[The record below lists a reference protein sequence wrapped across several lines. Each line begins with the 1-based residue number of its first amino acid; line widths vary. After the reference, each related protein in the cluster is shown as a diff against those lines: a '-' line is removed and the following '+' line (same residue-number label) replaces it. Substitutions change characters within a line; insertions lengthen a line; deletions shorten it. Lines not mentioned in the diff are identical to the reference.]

1 MIQLNRNC
9 FLTCL
14 VTLALSGLPESLP
27 AATTDTADLVVAADG
42 SGDFLKVQ
50 DADQQDVSFI
60 VPVDG
65 DTGDSIHIVCEVT
78 DTGTPALTR
87 YQRVVVEIE

>member
-1 MIQLNRNC
+1 MNLSARGTKDPDDDQLKYRWWHYRE
-9 FLTCL
+9 
-14 VTLALSGLPESLP
+14 SGSYEGTIDIP
-27 AATTDTADLVVAADG
+27 
-42 SGDFLKVQ
+42 